1 MDSIYIEKVLSGDTE
16 AFRFFVKTY
25 KDYAFSISY
34 SVLKNT
40 YSAEEAVQESFIK
53 AFQNLSSFRSDA
65 KFKTWFGRI
74 VINES
79 LRKLDSNKRETLSV
93 DNVLESSI
101 ESVETCLQSLVKEEQ
116 TILITSVFESM
127 QPNESLI
134 LDLFYLKENSILEI
148 CELTGWSKSKIKMLL
163 LRGRKSFYF
172 KLNKILKL
180 ELEEIL

>member
-93 DNVLESSI
+93 DNVL
-101 ESVETCLQSLVKEEQ
+101 
-116 TILITSVFESM
+116 
-127 QPNESLI
+127 
-134 LDLFYLKENSILEI
+134 
-148 CELTGWSKSKIKMLL
+148 
-163 LRGRKSFYF
+163 
-172 KLNKILKL
+172 
-180 ELEEIL
+180 